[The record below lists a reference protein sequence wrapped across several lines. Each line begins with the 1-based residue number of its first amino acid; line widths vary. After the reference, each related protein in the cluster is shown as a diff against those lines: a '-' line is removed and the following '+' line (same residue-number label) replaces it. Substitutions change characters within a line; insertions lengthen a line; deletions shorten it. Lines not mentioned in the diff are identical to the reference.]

1 MPGLISDP
9 DLAAVC
15 AHPHLLLISV
25 TKSIDG
31 SGTTVLHHWTARSP
45 TSSIS
50 IYTHLD
56 VNSLRQVRSFRE
68 LGTFTLPIAIASAD
82 IHQYLTSLIT
92 KSSTVSS
99 DPEIIP
105 HIVAQLSSL
114 PQNQGLSV
122 QFFSI
127 PVLSNSPEAL
137 LTGGPIPV
145 WKWAKPTSSYGRKT
159 GFWEVEMGRAIED
172 GEWAAGKE
180 LLILVK
186 GVSEGKAEDLKKRRV
201 IFVG

>member
-1 MPGLISDP
+1 M
-9 DLAAVC
+9 
-15 AHPHLLLISV
+15 
-25 TKSIDG
+25 
-31 SGTTVLHHWTARSP
+31 LHHWIGRSSTTSIRIP
-45 TSSIS
+45 TQ
-50 IYTHLD
+50 LD
-56 VNSLRQVRSFRE
+56 INSLQQVRNFRE
-68 LGTFTLPIAIASAD
+68 LGTFTLPIALPSAD

-92 KSSTVSS
+92 QSPTVSS

-114 PQNQGLSV
+114 PQNEGLSV

-127 PVLSNSPEAL
+127 PVFSNSQETI

-145 WKWAKPTSSYGRKT
+145 WKWAKPTSYYGRKT
-159 GFWEVEMGRAIED
+159 GFWEVEIGRAIED

-186 GVSEGKAEDLKKRRV
+186 GVSEGKAEEFKKHRV
-201 IFVG
+201 IVG